1 MTEFTLDTG
10 NVAWHAFYDT
20 LPKFAQG
27 YIEAAFSWG
36 IDYCQKEGHVVE
48 ISGLGLDNMSA
59 GLLAGMVGDTI
70 WFQAKNIVALDLVC
84 SEQDY
89 NMTQAGRDL
98 WFTRNYCGIGYSD
111 NIAPETWAV
120 KSLVETARA
129 MGKFPLFAEP
139 LCADADPLDAS
150 QWAVKSNRQ
159 PIPAT
164 PEEWAAVKRNDK

>member
-1 MTEFTLDTG
+1 M
-10 NVAWHAFYDT
+10 
-20 LPKFAQG
+20 
-27 YIEAAFSWG
+27 
-36 IDYCQKEGHVVE
+36 E

-59 GLLAGMVGDTI
+59 GLLAGMVGDAI

-98 WFTRNYCGIGYSD
+98 WFTRNYCGIGYGD
-111 NIAPETWAV
+111 NIAPKTWAV
-120 KSLVETARA
+120 ESLTAAAHA
-129 MGKFPLFAEP
+129 MGKFPLFAVP
-139 LCADADPLDAS
+139 LCAGADPLDAS

-164 PEEWAAVKRNDK
+164 PEELAVAKTVATKGSKNSAKRALNSNGYFQLVFKRDV